1 MTSRILVTGGAGYIG
16 SVLVPML
23 LSQGHT
29 VLVLDNLMYG
39 QTTLLD
45 CFAFPDRFSFIKGDT
60 RDDKLLDKIFK
71 DFEPEYVFPL
81 AAIVGAPACDNDPLT
96 SMTVNVDGTIKVCY
110 RQTGSSTPKVIFP
123 NTNSGY
129 GIGTEG
135 IDCTEESP
143 LRPISLYGRQKVEA
157 EKSVLKRGDSIV
169 LRLATVFGISPR
181 MRLDLLVND
190 FVYRAVNDKY
200 LILFEGHA
208 KRNYIHIRDVARAF
222 MHCMEN
228 FEVMKNQVYNLGLS
242 DANLSKLELCEEIK
256 KQITSFCFFEADI
269 GEDPDKRNYIVSNR
283 KIKNTGFNTQHSL
296 CNGIAELIKGYQ
308 IVRNNKYTNI

>member
-1 MTSRILVTGGAGYIG
+1 MARILVTGGAGYIG
-16 SVLVPML
+16 SIMVPML
-23 LSQGHT
+23 LEAGHE
-29 VLVLDNLMYG
+29 VIVLDNFMYG
-39 QTTLLD
+39 QNSLLD
-45 CFAFPDRFSFIKGDT
+45 CCNDKKLVIIRGDT
-60 RDDKLLDKIFK
+60 RSEKLIDQIFK
-71 DFEPEYVFPL
+71 DYSVEYIFPL
-81 AAIVGAPACDNDPLT
+81 AAIVGAPACDKDPAT
-96 SMTVNVDGTIKVCY
+96 SMTTNIGGGMKVSQ
-110 RQTGSSTPKVIFP
+110 RWIGRRSPKIIFP

-129 GIGTEG
+129 GIGQENAY
-135 IDCTEESP
+135 CTEDSP
-143 LRPISLYGRQKVEA
+143 LNPISLYGRQKVEA
-157 EKSVLKRGDSIV
+157 EKLVMGRGDSIV

-242 DANLSKLELCEEIK
+242 EANLSKLELCQEIK
-256 KQITSFCFFEADI
+256 KQIPNFCFFEADV
-269 GEDPDKRNYIVSNR
+269 GEDPDKRNYIVSNQ

-296 CNGIAELIKGYQ
+296 CDGIAELIKGYQ
-308 IVRNNKYTNI
+308 VVRNNKYTNI